1 MKTRL
6 ILFIGVFLLHACGG
20 GSGGTGAPTSTSP
33 TTADVVS
40 VTASASTDPVPSAN
54 ITNVVVTVTNPSSVA
69 AQSVVLSL
77 NLGSGLSIYSVS
89 CVSSYASCPA
99 DPATFNVGT
108 LPANGSVTFY
118 VSVSIP
124 SGQRGVIT
132 SSVTAI
138 ASNDVTASNNS
149 AQISFTVYSA
159 DVSLVAS
166 TTASEFVSGATIPY
180 LLTLTN
186 AGPDTARNIALD
198 TPLNS
203 GQSLGRVVC
212 SASNGALCPT
222 ETGLNMT
229 IPSIP
234 AGATVNLRLPMTL
247 PMTALASVSNT
258 FTANTPGD
266 PLVTNNRTTI
276 TVGARVPTAPT
287 MSSFVKLQSDAD
299 DQIGQGR
306 NYAYS
311 SRDAVFGVRQA
322 STGNLSFGV
331 RGNENWQ
338 AVFQMPTANGQIVP
352 GRYVYALGWPGND
365 STSSGMSW
373 AAESRSCT
381 HEGWFVV
388 DDVVYVS
395 GQLSSI
401 DLRFEQRCDGSA
413 APLRGQIHWYRDD
426 ATRPAGPV
434 NPIPSGLWTPP
445 ATALPVGI
453 NYVYVESDGPQDLI
467 GDGFVGTYTQAN
479 SVMSVH
485 AGSAALDG
493 QLQFSVRAENHW
505 AGNFS
510 AMSPLTRLEPGYY
523 PIADKPAPNNNPAE
537 GGMDISGGLGANNF
551 GCMYVEGWFA
561 VDNIVYVDG
570 TPTAVDLRFEQH
582 CDGYGV
588 FRGSV
593 HWRAGDT
600 TQPPGP
606 QVPPPSGLWAPAAS
620 AVPASGNFVYL
631 ESEGDYVVG
640 SGTRL
645 YTPLNSV
652 ITPGGGGFTPVANR
666 FQLTVMGEEEW
677 TGFFQAM
684 NTLTKLAPGYY
695 TDLHGF
701 SGANNPAKGSL
712 EWFGE
717 GRGCSDLLGW
727 FVIDELTYSG
737 DTLTSIDLRFEQHC
751 EGAQPALHGRIRWS
765 AADTRVPPGPVN
777 PPPNGL
783 WSPPAGATPASGNYF
798 YLASETG
805 DFVGA
810 GATHLYTS
818 TDAVFQLAT
827 IGTQVNVGIRGDLWW
842 DGYFKPMVSLT
853 KLEPGLYDNLTSRNI
868 AKGGLYWGGDGRAC
882 SNPGG
887 WFVVDSAAYLGDAI
901 VALDLRFEQRCSPGG
916 PALHGKL
923 HWRADDTAQPPG
935 PVNPPPAGLWSPPA
949 GATPTT
955 GSFFYMQSDP
965 GEFIGMG
972 QTALLT
978 PANASI
984 DASTQSY
991 GFMLGAQNGANG
1003 LFWSAEFKQM
1013 DSIPRLAVGYY
1024 PDVQQTLMHNP
1035 ARGGMSVSGNSRSCN
1050 SRGWFIIDSI
1060 SYVGDTVSAIDV
1072 RFEQRCGENTPAL
1085 HGRIRWVQ

>member
-6 ILFIGVFLLHACGG
+6 ILFIGIFMLHACGG
-20 GSGGTGAPTSTSP
+20 GSDGTGAATSTSP

-40 VTASASTDPVPSAN
+40 VTASASSDPVPSAN
-54 ITNVVVTVTNPSSVA
+54 ITNLVVTIANPSGIA
-69 AQSVVLSL
+69 AQSVALSF

-132 SSVTAI
+132 SSVTAT
-138 ASNDVTASNNS
+138 ASNDVTVSNNV
-149 AQISFTVYSA
+149 AQVSFTAYTA
-159 DVSLVAS
+159 DVSLIAS

-203 GQSLGRVVC
+203 GHSLGRVVC
-212 SASNGALCPT
+212 SASDGALCPT
-222 ETGLNMT
+222 ETGLNMI

-247 PMTALASVSNT
+247 PMTALTSVSNT
-258 FTANTPGD
+258 FTANNPGD
-266 PLVTNNRTTI
+266 PIVTNNRATI
-276 TVGARVPTAPT
+276 TVGARVPTSPT
-287 MSSFVKLQSDAD
+287 MSSFVKLQSDTD
-299 DQIGQGR
+299 DPIGQGR

-311 SRDAVFGVRQA
+311 WRDSVFDVRQA
-322 STGNLSFGV
+322 SAGNLSFDV
-331 RGNENWQ
+331 RGSENWQ
-338 AVFQMPTANGQIVP
+338 AIFQMPTANGQIIP
-352 GRYVYALGWPGND
+352 GRYVYALGWPGSGLT
-365 STSSGMSW
+365 STGMSW
-373 AAESRSCT
+373 AADSRSCT
-381 HEGWFVV
+381 HEGWFDV
-388 DDVVYVS
+388 DNVVYVS

-401 DLRFEQRCDGSA
+401 DLRFEQRCDGST

-426 ATRPAGPV
+426 ATRPVGPV

-445 ATALPVGI
+445 ATALPAGI
-453 NYVYVESDGPQDLI
+453 NYIYLESDGPQDFI

-479 SVMSVH
+479 SVMNVRAGLSV
-485 AGSAALDG
+485 LDG
-493 QLQFSVRAENHW
+493 QLQFSVIAENGFS
-505 AGNFS
+505 GNFS

-523 PIADKPAPNNNPAE
+523 PIADAPVPNNKSAE
-537 GGMDISGGLGANNF
+537 GGMGVIGGGHV
-551 GCMYVEGWFA
+551 CTYVEGWFA

-570 TPTAVDLRFEQH
+570 VPTAVDLRFEQH

-593 HWRAGDT
+593 HWLAGDT

-620 AVPASGNFVYL
+620 AVPTSGNFVYL

-645 YTPLNSV
+645 YTPLDSV
-652 ITPGGGGFTPVANR
+652 IMLGSGFTPAGNR
-666 FQLTVMGEEEW
+666 FQITIQGDEEW
-677 TGFFQAM
+677 TGIFQAM

-695 TDLHGF
+695 PDLRRFG
-701 SGANNPAKGSL
+701 GTNNPAKGSL
-712 EWFGE
+712 EWTGE
-717 GRGCSDLLGW
+717 GRGCNTLVGW
-727 FVIDELTYSG
+727 FVVDELTYSG

-777 PPPNGL
+777 PPPSDL
-783 WSPPAGATPASGNYF
+783 WSPSSGTTPASGNYF

-818 TDAVFQLAT
+818 TDAVLQLTT
-827 IGTQVNVGIRGDLWW
+827 IGAQVNVSIQGDRRW

-853 KLEPGLYDNLTSRNI
+853 KLEAGFYGDLTSTNP
-868 AKGGLYWGGDGRAC
+868 AKGSVLWGGDGRSC
-882 SNPGG
+882 SNRIDG
-887 WFVVDSAAYLGDAI
+887 WFVVDSVAYSGDAI
-901 VALDLRFEQRCSPGG
+901 VALDVRFEQRCSSGA

-935 PVNPPPAGLWSPPA
+935 PVNPPPVGLWSPPA
-949 GATPTT
+949 SATPAT

-972 QTALLT
+972 KTALFT
-978 PANASI
+978 PTNASI
-984 DASTQSY
+984 HASTQSD
-991 GFMLGAQNGANG
+991 GFMFAAQNSATG
-1003 LFWSAEFKQM
+1003 LFWAAEFKKM
-1013 DSIPRLAVGYY
+1013 VSIPRLAVGYY
-1024 PDVQQTLMHNP
+1024 PSVQHTPLNNP
-1035 ARGGMSVSGNSRSCN
+1035 ARGDMSVDGNSRSC
-1050 SRGWFIIDSI
+1050 SSSGWFIVDSI
-1060 SYVGDTVSAIDV
+1060 SYVAEMVSAIDV
-1072 RFEQRCGENTPAL
+1072 RFEQRCEGSTAAL